1 MTTSMTGRLEW
12 DDENLTPGNKKE
24 GGYHNNLYDS
34 DGRLKGSARFIPE
47 HEPERSAADEPAETS
62 GKDRQ
67 QWEAPQKLRTGIQ
80 AEATMLLAEIVKG
93 VAKDLM
99 VEARPHAERLWK
111 EKGRQA
117 LESKRA
123 EAMRD
128 AGLLWERKARPL
140 ISRQREKLMT
150 RNSETGRQ
158 R

>member
-12 DDENLTPGNKKE
+12 DDENLAPGNKKE

-47 HEPERSAADEPAETS
+47 YEPERPPADEPVEPN
-62 GKDRQ
+62 KKERQ
-67 QWEAPQKLRTGIQ
+67 QRVAPQRLRTGIQ
-80 AEATMLLAEIVKG
+80 AEATLLLAEIVRG
-93 VAKDLM
+93 LAKDLM
-99 VEARPHAERLWK
+99 EEARPHAERLWK

-117 LESKRA
+117 VEKKRA
-123 EAMRD
+123 EAIRD

-140 ISRQREKLMT
+140 IGRQRERLTT
-150 RNSETGRQ
+150 RKSETGHR